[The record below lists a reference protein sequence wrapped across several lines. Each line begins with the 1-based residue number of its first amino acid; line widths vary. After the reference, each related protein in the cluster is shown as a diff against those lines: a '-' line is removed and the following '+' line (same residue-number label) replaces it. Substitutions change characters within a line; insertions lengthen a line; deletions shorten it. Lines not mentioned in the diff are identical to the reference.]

1 MKIKILKIRVKPKML
16 AYLLLWFSLKSLA
29 NPFDVPFEK
38 SIDDIKITLS
48 EKSRTLTEL
57 FDDIESSS
65 EVSFVYNKNV
75 MELGQKRSIDFND
88 TPLPSV
94 MHEISQSF
102 PIQYKIIANTV
113 TVTLKSINQDRIK
126 VSGQVLDGE
135 GNALMGAS
143 IMEMGSQNGVISDF
157 DGMFTIDLQRG
168 GTLAFSYLGMVTQT
182 LDISEPQSNLAVQLK
197 SDEQMLEE
205 VVVVGYGSK
214 SKEKLID
221 AVTKVDVSTIEN
233 RPLSNAANALQGV
246 SPGLN
251 ISQTSG
257 KPGESPRINIRGF
270 TSINGGSP
278 LVIVDGVEGNINNL
292 NPDDIES
299 TSVLKDAGAS
309 AIYGARGAFGVVLV
323 TTKRAKEGNIT
334 VNVSNTTAFS
344 SPTMN
349 TDFLTDPYK
358 STMLVDEAFRTAV
371 GRSYTG
377 YSEQDYAALLEV
389 SQDPS
394 LARVVID
401 NRNGRE
407 QYVHYGAT
415 DWWNTFFRKNA
426 PSNITNVSL
435 SGGSEKVRT
444 FFSYRNYQST
454 GILKVQ
460 DDIFK
465 QYNLRGKLEVDAND
479 WITFTNNMQ
488 YNRSSDL
495 QHGGSQYG
503 DFANPWGSLLWVHA
517 LPAYMPTNPDGNA
530 LWRTELNNYTVGDGV
545 YAALLHGKSKQET
558 DNQEFSNIATA
569 VISPFDGFDIT
580 ASYALRKQTYN
591 RYQRSTR
598 IPYSIFVGEVGT
610 MGADRLREYN
620 TQSSYNAF
628 NIYGEYKK
636 QLGNHFLSGMVG
648 FNQESYETKSI
659 EATKMNSI
667 SDDLN
672 SLGLAT
678 SNAEANG
685 SASAWALQG
694 VFYRLSYD
702 FKKKYLLEVN
712 GRYDGS
718 SRFPSDYR
726 WGFFPSVSAGWV
738 VSNEDFLKDI
748 NEISQVKLR
757 ASYGSLGNQNI
768 ADYAYIPTLNK
779 DIDTGYAIDG
789 STLDYIESPNLNPRA
804 ITWEEVKT
812 LNLGTDLSFFKN
824 RLSVN
829 FDWFQRDTEGMLT
842 KGATLPSVLGAPSP
856 QENAADLQTRGFELS
871 LGYNDYFELGND
883 TFDFSIVAN
892 LSNSKTKIT
901 RFDNPN
907 NSLLDFYEGMTI
919 GELWGY
925 DVDGLFQTEEEVAAH
940 ADQTRV
946 SNRIVAA
953 GGLQPGD
960 VKYNDLNNDGVI
972 DEGENTAENSGDR
985 RIIGNTAPQYLY
997 SFKVN
1002 AGYKG
1007 FDFSAFFQGV
1017 GKQDWYPNTDS
1028 RLFWAMY
1035 NRPYDS
1041 FIRKDMVDDIWTP
1054 ENTDA
1059 YFPRLFGY
1067 IALSDNDALG
1077 AVNNRYLQNVAYLR
1091 MKNVTLGYTLPSS
1104 ISDRLPFNK
1113 LRVYFSGENLLTF
1126 SKLTDYI
1133 DPEAASNSVNFNAPS
1148 TSTNRSTAQT
1158 IPFSKIYSL
1167 GISLQF

>member
-1 MKIKILKIRVKPKML
+1 MKIDFNYFKPKLSIL
-16 AYLLLWFSLKSLA
+16 AFLCFIGVYASGSSNETNISIKLKDARLVQIFSELEQKTDYEFSYGQFVLKNEIKYSVVQENSPLEKVLESLSKKANFIYRIDKNHVLVAESPKTGSAEQQGTIEGLVVDSDGNPLPGATIMEKGTNNGTTTDFDGNFSLKISGA
-29 NPFDVPFEK
+29 SATIQITYIGFEMQE
-38 SIDDIKITLS
+38 ITETVGS
-48 EKSRTLTEL
+48 NIV
-57 FDDIESSS
+57 IE
-65 EVSFVYNKNV
+65 
-75 MELGQKRSIDFND
+75 
-88 TPLPSV
+88 
-94 MHEISQSF
+94 
-102 PIQYKIIANTV
+102 
-113 TVTLKSINQDRIK
+113 LKS
-126 VSGQVLDGE
+126 
-135 GNALMGAS
+135 
-143 IMEMGSQNGVISDF
+143 GSN
-157 DGMFTIDLQRG
+157 
-168 GTLAFSYLGMVTQT
+168 T
-182 LDISEPQSNLAVQLK
+182 LD
-197 SDEQMLEE
+197 E
-205 VVVVGYGSK
+205 VVVVGYGKK

-221 AVTKVDVSTIEN
+221 AVNKVDIATIEN
-233 RPLSNAANALQGV
+233 RPLSNAANALQGA

-251 ISQTSG
+251 IVQTSG
-257 KPGESPRINIRGF
+257 KPGDAPRINIRGF
-270 TSINGGSP
+270 TTINGGSP
-278 LVIVDGVEGNINNL
+278 LVMVDGVEGDINNL
-292 NPDDIES
+292 NPDDIEAI
-299 TSVLKDAGAS
+299 SVLKDAGAS
-309 AIYGARGAFGVVLV
+309 AVYGARGAFGVVLV
-323 TTKRAKEGNIT
+323 TTKKAKKGDFTIN
-334 VNVSNTTAFS
+334 VNHTTAFS

-377 YSEQDYAALLEV
+377 YTEQDYAALLEV

-394 LARVVID
+394 KARVITD
-401 NRNGRE
+401 IRNGRE

-415 DWWNTFFRKNA
+415 DWWNTFFRKNS

-465 QYNLRGKLEVDAND
+465 QYNLRGKLEVDAKD
-479 WITFTNNMQ
+479 WLTFSNNMQ
-488 YNRSSDL
+488 YNRSNDI

-503 DFANPWGSLLWVHA
+503 NYSNPWSSLIWVHA
-517 LPAYMPTNPDGNA
+517 LPAYVPVNPDGNA
-530 LWRTELNNYTVGDGV
+530 LWRTELNNYTVGDGI

-569 VISPFDGFDIT
+569 IITPFEGMEIT
-580 ASYALRKQTYN
+580 TSYALRKMTYN

-598 IPYSIFVGEVGT
+598 IPYSIFTDEVGI
-610 MGADRLREYN
+610 MGSDRLTEYN
-620 TQSSYNAF
+620 SQSSYNAF
-628 NIYGEYKK
+628 NVYGEYRK
-636 QLGNHFLSGMVG
+636 QLSDHFISAMVG
-648 FNQESYETKSI
+648 FNQESYDVKNI
-659 EATKMNSI
+659 EASKLNSI

-685 SASAWALQG
+685 SASAWGLQG
-694 VFYRLSYD
+694 LFYRLSYD
-702 FKKKYLLEVN
+702 YKKKYLLELN

-726 WGFFPSVSAGWV
+726 WGFFPSVSAGWI
-738 VSNEDFLKDI
+738 VSNEEFLKESNTI
-748 NEISQVKLR
+748 NQFKLR

-768 ADYAYIPTLNK
+768 DDYAYIPTLNK

-789 STLDYIESPNLNPRA
+789 GTLDYIESPSLNPNE

-812 LNLGTDLSFFKN
+812 LNLGMDLSFFQN
-824 RLSVN
+824 RLTTN

-842 KGATLPSVLGAPSP
+842 QGATLPSVLGAASP
-856 QENAADLQTRGFELS
+856 QENAADLQTRGFEWS
-871 LGYNDYFELGND
+871 LGYNDSFELGND
-883 TFDFSIVAN
+883 TFNFSIVGS

-901 RFDNPN
+901 KFDNPT
-907 NSLLDFYEGMTI
+907 NSLLDYYEGMTI

-925 DVDGLFQTEEEVAAH
+925 HIDGLFQTADEVAAH

-960 VKYNDLNNDGVI
+960 VKYMDLNNDGVI
-972 DEGENTAENSGDR
+972 DEGENTLDNSGDR

-997 SFKVN
+997 SFKIN
-1002 AGYKG
+1002 ADYKG
-1007 FDFSAFFQGV
+1007 FDISAFFQGV
-1017 GKQDWYPNTDS
+1017 GKQDWYPDRDS

-1041 FIRKDMVDDIWTP
+1041 FIRKDLANDIWTP

-1059 YFPRLFGY
+1059 YFPRMFGY
-1067 IALSDNDALG
+1067 IALSESDALG
-1077 AVNNRYLQNVAYLR
+1077 AVNNRYLQDISYLR
-1091 MKNVTLGYTLPSS
+1091 MKNITLGYTLPSK
-1104 ISDRLPFNK
+1104 IIDRLPFNK

-1126 SKLTDYI
+1126 TKLTDYI
-1133 DPEAASNSVNFNAPS
+1133 DPEAAGNSVNLNSPS
-1148 TSTNRSTAQT
+1148 TSANRSTAQT
-1158 IPFSKIYSL
+1158 VPFSKIYSM
-1167 GISLQF
+1167 GISIQF

>member
-1 MKIKILKIRVKPKML
+1 MKIKVLKNRLKLKVIGF
-16 AYLLLWFSLKSLA
+16 LLLSTCFTALA
-29 NPFDVPFEK
+29 KPSNGEVDE
-38 SIDDIKITLS
+38 IKITL
-48 EKSRTLTEL
+48 EENNKTLVEI
-57 FDDIESSS
+57 FDHVEAVSHA
-65 EVSFVYNKNV
+65 SFVYSERIQRLNITKSVDFKDASLEAV
-75 MELGQKRSIDFND
+75 MYRLSKE
-88 TPLPSV
+88 
-94 MHEISQSF
+94 F
-102 PIQYKIIANTV
+102 PINYKIIAKTV
-113 TVTLKSINQDRIK
+113 TVTLADIVQDKVK
-126 VSGQVLDGE
+126 VSGTLEDVQGV
-135 GNALMGAS
+135 ALMGVS
-143 IMEMGSQNGVISDF
+143 VMEVGTQNGIVTDF
-157 DGMFTIDLQRG
+157 DGNFSIQMARG
-168 GTLAFSYLGMVTQT
+168 GTLEFSYMGMLTQT
-182 LDISEPQSNLAVQLK
+182 MTISEDQSGLIVVLK

-205 VVVVGYGSK
+205 VVVIGYGSK

-221 AVTKVDVSTIEN
+221 AVNKVDVSTIEN

-251 ISQTSG
+251 ITQSSG
-257 KPGESPRINIRGF
+257 KPGQSPRINIRGF

-278 LVIVDGVEGNINNL
+278 LVIVDGVEGDINNL
-292 NPDDIES
+292 NPSDIES
-299 TSVLKDAGAS
+299 VSVLKDAGAS

-323 TTKRAKEGNIT
+323 TTKKAKKGNIS
-334 VNVSNTTAFS
+334 VNVNHTTAFS

-377 YSEQDYAALLEV
+377 YTEQDYDALLEV

-394 LARVVID
+394 KARVVID
-401 NRNGRE
+401 NRNGRD

-415 DWWNTFFRKNA
+415 DWWNTFFRKSA

-435 SGGSEKVRT
+435 SGGSDKVRT
-444 FFSYRNYQST
+444 FFSYRNYEST

-460 DDIFK
+460 DDIYK
-465 QYNLRGKLEVDAND
+465 QYNLRGKIEVDAND
-479 WITFTNNMQ
+479 WLTFTNNMQ
-488 YNRSSDL
+488 FNRSNDL

-503 DFANPWGSLLWVHA
+503 NYADPWGSLLWVHA
-517 LPAYMPTNPDGNA
+517 IPAYSPTNPDGNA

-558 DNQEFSNIATA
+558 VNQEFSNIATA
-569 VISPFDGFDIT
+569 VISPFEGLDIT
-580 ASYALRKQTYN
+580 TSYALRKQTYN

-610 MGADRLREYN
+610 MGSDRLKEYN
-620 TQSSYNAF
+620 TQSSYDAF

-636 QLGNHFLSGMVG
+636 QLGDHFVSGMVG
-648 FNQESYETKSI
+648 FNQESFETKSF
-659 EATKMNSI
+659 EASKLNSI

-678 SNAEANG
+678 SNAEASG

-702 FKKKYLLEVN
+702 YKKKYLLEMN

-738 VSNEDFLKDI
+738 VSNEDFLK
-748 NEISQVKLR
+748 EVHAVSQVKLR

-768 ADYAYIPTLNK
+768 DDYAYIPTLNK
-779 DIDTGYAIDG
+779 DIDFGYAMDG

-824 RLSVN
+824 RLTTS
-829 FDWFQRDTEGMLT
+829 FDWYQRNTEGMLT

-871 LGYNDYFELGND
+871 LGYNDSFEIGND
-883 TFDFSIVAN
+883 SFEFSVVGT

-907 NSLLDFYEGMTI
+907 NSLSDFYEGMTI

-925 DVDGLFQTEEEVAAH
+925 DVEGLFQTEEEVAAH

-960 VKYNDLNNDGVI
+960 VKYTDLNNDGVI
-972 DEGENTAENSGDR
+972 DDGENTLENPGDR
-985 RIIGNTAPQYLY
+985 KILGNTAPQYLY
-997 SFKVN
+997 SFKLN
-1002 AGYKG
+1002 AAYKG

-1017 GKQDWYPNTDS
+1017 GKQDWYPNRDS

-1041 FIRKDMVDDIWTP
+1041 FIRKDMVGEIWTP

-1059 YFPRLFGY
+1059 YYPRLFGY
-1067 IALSDNDALG
+1067 IALSESDALG
-1077 AVNNRYLQNVAYLR
+1077 AVNNRYLQSVAYLR
-1091 MKNVTLGYTLPSS
+1091 MKNLTLGYTLPSG
-1104 ISDRLPFNK
+1104 ITERMPFNK
-1113 LRVYFSGENLLTF
+1113 LRLYFSGENLLTF

-1133 DPEAASNSVNFNAPS
+1133 DPEAASNSVNLNSPS
-1148 TSTNRSTAQT
+1148 TSTNRSTAQST
-1158 IPFSKIYSL
+1158 PFSKIYSL

>member
-1 MKIKILKIRVKPKML
+1 MKIKVLKNRLKLKVIGF
-16 AYLLLWFSLKSLA
+16 LLLSTCFTALA
-29 NPFDVPFEK
+29 KPSNGEVDE
-38 SIDDIKITLS
+38 IKITL
-48 EKSRTLTEL
+48 EENNKTLVEI
-57 FDDIESSS
+57 FDHVEAVSHA
-65 EVSFVYNKNV
+65 SFVYSERIQGLNITKSVDFKDASLEAV
-75 MELGQKRSIDFND
+75 MYRLSKE
-88 TPLPSV
+88 
-94 MHEISQSF
+94 F
-102 PIQYKIIANTV
+102 PINYKIIAKTV
-113 TVTLKSINQDRIK
+113 TVTLADIVQDKVK
-126 VSGQVLDGE
+126 VSGTLEDVQGV
-135 GNALMGAS
+135 ALMGVS
-143 IMEMGSQNGVISDF
+143 VMEVGTQNGIVTDF
-157 DGMFTIDLQRG
+157 DGNFSIQMARG
-168 GTLAFSYLGMVTQT
+168 GTLEFSYMGMLTQT
-182 LDISEPQSNLAVQLK
+182 MTISEDQSGLIVVLK

-205 VVVVGYGSK
+205 VVVIGYGSK

-221 AVTKVDVSTIEN
+221 AVNKVDVSTIEN

-251 ISQTSG
+251 ITQSSG
-257 KPGESPRINIRGF
+257 KPGQSPRINIRGF

-278 LVIVDGVEGNINNL
+278 LVIVDGVEGDINNL
-292 NPDDIES
+292 NPSDIES
-299 TSVLKDAGAS
+299 VSVLKDAGAS

-323 TTKRAKEGNIT
+323 TTKKAKKGNIS
-334 VNVSNTTAFS
+334 VNVNHTTAFS

-377 YSEQDYAALLEV
+377 YTEQDYDALLEV

-394 LARVVID
+394 KARVVID
-401 NRNGRE
+401 NRNGRD

-415 DWWNTFFRKNA
+415 DWWNTFFRKSA

-435 SGGSEKVRT
+435 SGGSDKVRT
-444 FFSYRNYQST
+444 FFSYRNYEST

-460 DDIFK
+460 DDIYK
-465 QYNLRGKLEVDAND
+465 QYNLRGKIEVDAND
-479 WITFTNNMQ
+479 WLTFTNNMQ
-488 YNRSSDL
+488 FNRSNDL

-503 DFANPWGSLLWVHA
+503 NYADPWGSLLWVHA
-517 LPAYMPTNPDGNA
+517 IPAYSPTNPDGNA

-558 DNQEFSNIATA
+558 VNQEFSNIATA
-569 VISPFDGFDIT
+569 VISPFEGLDIT
-580 ASYALRKQTYN
+580 TSYALRKQTYN

-610 MGADRLREYN
+610 MGSDRLKEYN
-620 TQSSYNAF
+620 TQSSYDAF

-636 QLGNHFLSGMVG
+636 QLGDHFVSGMVG
-648 FNQESYETKSI
+648 FNQESFETKSF
-659 EATKMNSI
+659 EASKLNSI

-678 SNAEANG
+678 SNAEASG

-702 FKKKYLLEVN
+702 YKKKYLLEMN

-738 VSNEDFLKDI
+738 VSNEDFLK
-748 NEISQVKLR
+748 EVHAVSQVKLR

-768 ADYAYIPTLNK
+768 DDYAYIPTLNK
-779 DIDTGYAIDG
+779 DIDSGYAMDG
-789 STLDYIESPNLNPRA
+789 STLDYIESPNLNPKA

-824 RLSVN
+824 RLTTS
-829 FDWFQRDTEGMLT
+829 FDWYQRNTEGMLT

-871 LGYNDYFELGND
+871 LGYNDSFEIGND
-883 TFDFSIVAN
+883 SFEFSVVGT

-907 NSLLDFYEGMTI
+907 NSLSDFYEGMTI

-925 DVDGLFQTEEEVAAH
+925 DVEGLFQTEEEVAAH

-960 VKYNDLNNDGVI
+960 VKYTDLNNDGVI
-972 DEGENTAENSGDR
+972 DDGENTLENPGDR
-985 RIIGNTAPQYLY
+985 KILGNTAPQYLY
-997 SFKVN
+997 SFKLN
-1002 AGYKG
+1002 AAYKG

-1017 GKQDWYPNTDS
+1017 GKQDWYPNRDS

-1041 FIRKDMVDDIWTP
+1041 FIRKDMVGEIWTP

-1059 YFPRLFGY
+1059 YYPRLFGY
-1067 IALSDNDALG
+1067 IALSESDALG
-1077 AVNNRYLQNVAYLR
+1077 AVNNRYLQSVAYLR
-1091 MKNVTLGYTLPSS
+1091 MKNLTLGYTLPSG
-1104 ISDRLPFNK
+1104 ITERMPFNK
-1113 LRVYFSGENLLTF
+1113 LRLYFSGENLLTF

-1133 DPEAASNSVNFNAPS
+1133 DPEAASNSVNLNSPS
-1148 TSTNRSTAQT
+1148 TSTNRSTAQST
-1158 IPFSKIYSL
+1158 PFSKIYSL

>member
-1 MKIKILKIRVKPKML
+1 MKIKVLKNRLKLKVIGF
-16 AYLLLWFSLKSLA
+16 LLLSTCFTALA
-29 NPFDVPFEK
+29 KPSNGEVDE
-38 SIDDIKITLS
+38 IKITLEES
-48 EKSRTLTEL
+48 NKTLVEI
-57 FDDIESSS
+57 FDHVEAVSHA
-65 EVSFVYNKNV
+65 SFVYNERIQRLNITKSVDFKDASLEAV
-75 MELGQKRSIDFND
+75 MYRLSKE
-88 TPLPSV
+88 
-94 MHEISQSF
+94 F
-102 PIQYKIIANTV
+102 PINYKIIAKTV
-113 TVTLKSINQDRIK
+113 TVTLADIVQDKVK
-126 VSGQVLDGE
+126 VSGTLEDVQGV
-135 GNALMGAS
+135 ALMGVGV
-143 IMEMGSQNGVISDF
+143 MEVGTQNGIVTDF
-157 DGMFTIDLQRG
+157 DGNFSIQMARG
-168 GTLAFSYLGMVTQT
+168 GTLEFSYMGMLTQT
-182 LDISEPQSNLAVQLK
+182 MTISEDQSGLIVVLK

-205 VVVVGYGSK
+205 VVVIGYGSK

-221 AVTKVDVSTIEN
+221 AVNKVDVSTIEN

-251 ISQTSG
+251 ITQSSG
-257 KPGESPRINIRGF
+257 KPGQSPRINIRGF

-278 LVIVDGVEGNINNL
+278 LVIVDGVEGDINNL
-292 NPDDIES
+292 NPSDIES
-299 TSVLKDAGAS
+299 VSVLKDAGAS

-323 TTKRAKEGNIT
+323 TTKKAKKGNIS
-334 VNVSNTTAFS
+334 VNVNHTTAFS

-377 YSEQDYAALLEV
+377 YTEQDYDALLEV

-394 LARVVID
+394 KARVVID
-401 NRNGRE
+401 NRNGRD

-415 DWWNTFFRKNA
+415 DWWNTFFRKSA

-435 SGGSEKVRT
+435 SGGSDKVRT
-444 FFSYRNYQST
+444 FFSYRNYEST

-460 DDIFK
+460 DDIYK
-465 QYNLRGKLEVDAND
+465 QYNLRGKIEVDAND
-479 WITFTNNMQ
+479 WLTFTNNMQ
-488 YNRSSDL
+488 FNRSNDL

-503 DFANPWGSLLWVHA
+503 NYADPWGSLLWVHA
-517 LPAYMPTNPDGNA
+517 IPAYSPTNPDGNA

-558 DNQEFSNIATA
+558 VNQEFSNIATA
-569 VISPFDGFDIT
+569 VISPFEGLDIT
-580 ASYALRKQTYN
+580 TSYALRKQTYN

-610 MGADRLREYN
+610 MGSDRLKEYN
-620 TQSSYNAF
+620 TQSSYDAF

-636 QLGNHFLSGMVG
+636 QLGDHFVSGMVG
-648 FNQESYETKSI
+648 FNQESFETKSF
-659 EATKMNSI
+659 EASKLNSI

-678 SNAEANG
+678 SNAEASG

-702 FKKKYLLEVN
+702 YKKKYLLEMN

-738 VSNEDFLKDI
+738 VSNEDFLK
-748 NEISQVKLR
+748 EVHAVSQVKLR

-768 ADYAYIPTLNK
+768 DDYAYIPTLNK
-779 DIDTGYAIDG
+779 DIDSGYAMDG

-824 RLSVN
+824 RLTTS
-829 FDWFQRDTEGMLT
+829 FDWYQRNTEGMLT

-871 LGYNDYFELGND
+871 LGYNDSFEIGND
-883 TFDFSIVAN
+883 SFEFSVVGT

-907 NSLLDFYEGMTI
+907 NSLSDFYEGMTI

-925 DVDGLFQTEEEVAAH
+925 DVEGLFQTEEEVAAH

-960 VKYNDLNNDGVI
+960 VKYTDLNNDGVI
-972 DEGENTAENSGDR
+972 DDGENTLENPGDR
-985 RIIGNTAPQYLY
+985 KILGNTAPQYLY
-997 SFKVN
+997 SFKLN
-1002 AGYKG
+1002 AAYKG

-1017 GKQDWYPNTDS
+1017 GKQDWYPNRDS

-1041 FIRKDMVDDIWTP
+1041 FIRKDMVGEIWTP

-1059 YFPRLFGY
+1059 YYPRLFGY
-1067 IALSDNDALG
+1067 IALSESDALG
-1077 AVNNRYLQNVAYLR
+1077 AVNNRYLQSVAYLR
-1091 MKNVTLGYTLPSS
+1091 MKNLTLGYTLPSG
-1104 ISDRLPFNK
+1104 ITERMPFNK
-1113 LRVYFSGENLLTF
+1113 LRLYFSGENLLTF

-1133 DPEAASNSVNFNAPS
+1133 DPEAASNSVNLNSPS
-1148 TSTNRSTAQT
+1148 TSTNRSTAQST
-1158 IPFSKIYSL
+1158 PFSKIYSL

>member
-1 MKIKILKIRVKPKML
+1 MKTDFNFFKPKLPIL
-16 AYLLLWFSLKSLA
+16 AFLFFIGAYASGSSNSPNISIKLKGAKLVEIFSELEQKTEYEFNYGQFVLNNENKYSIAQENSPLERILEDLSKKA
-29 NPFDVPFEK
+29 NF
-38 SIDDIKITLS
+38 IYRI
-48 EKSRTLTEL
+48 
-57 FDDIESSS
+57 
-65 EVSFVYNKNV
+65 NKNQV
-75 MELGQKRSIDFND
+75 LVAQSSIIGSAEQEGVIKGLVVDSDGN
-88 TPLPSV
+88 PLPG
-94 MHEISQSF
+94 
-102 PIQYKIIANTV
+102 ATV
-113 TVTLKSINQDRIK
+113 IEKGTN
-126 VSGQVLDGE
+126 
-135 GNALMGAS
+135 
-143 IMEMGSQNGVISDF
+143 NGTTTDF
-157 DGMFTIDLQRG
+157 DGN
-168 GTLAFSYLGMVTQT
+168 FS
-182 LDISEPQSNLAVQLK
+182 LDISSAVATIQITYIGFEMQEVTEAAGSNIVIELK
-197 SDEQMLEE
+197 SGSNTLDE
-205 VVVVGYGSK
+205 VVVIGYGKK

-221 AVTKVDVSTIEN
+221 AVTKVDISTIEN
-233 RPLSNAANALQGV
+233 RPLSNAAIALQGA

-251 ISQTSG
+251 IVQTSG
-257 KPGESPRINIRGF
+257 KPGDAPRINIRGF
-270 TSINGGSP
+270 TTINGGSP
-278 LVIVDGVEGNINNL
+278 LVMVDGVEGDINNL

-299 TSVLKDAGAS
+299 ISVLKDAGAS
-309 AIYGARGAFGVVLV
+309 AVYGARGAFGVVLV
-323 TTKRAKEGNIT
+323 TTKKAKKGDFTIN
-334 VNVSNTTAFS
+334 VNHTTAFS

-377 YSEQDYAALLEV
+377 YTEQDYANLLEV

-394 LARVVID
+394 KARVITD
-401 NRNGRE
+401 IRNGRE

-415 DWWNTFFRKNA
+415 DWWNTFFRKNS

-444 FFSYRNYQST
+444 FFSYRNFQST

-460 DDIFK
+460 DDIYK
-465 QYNLRGKLEVDAND
+465 QYNLRGKLEVDAKD
-479 WITFTNNMQ
+479 WLTFSNNMQ
-488 YNRSSDL
+488 YNRSNDI

-503 DFANPWGSLLWVHA
+503 NYTNPWSSLIWVHA
-517 LPAYMPTNPDGNA
+517 LPAYVPVNPDGNA
-530 LWRTELNNYTVGDGV
+530 LWRTELNNYTVGDGI

-569 VISPFDGFDIT
+569 IITPFEGMEIT
-580 ASYALRKQTYN
+580 TSYALRKKTYN

-598 IPYSIFVGEVGT
+598 IPYSIFTDEVGI
-610 MGADRLREYN
+610 MGSDRLTEFN

-628 NIYGEYKK
+628 NIYGEYRK
-636 QLGNHFLSGMVG
+636 QLSDHFISGMVG
-648 FNQESYETKSI
+648 FNQESYNVKNI
-659 EATKMNSI
+659 EASKLNSI

-685 SASAWALQG
+685 SASAWGLQG
-694 VFYRLSYD
+694 LFYRLSYD
-702 FKKKYLLEVN
+702 YKKKYLLEFN

-726 WGFFPSVSAGWV
+726 WGFFPSVSAGWI
-738 VSNEDFLKDI
+738 VSNEEFLTENNII
-748 NEISQVKLR
+748 NQFKLR

-768 ADYAYIPTLNK
+768 DDYAYIPTLNK

-789 STLDYIESPNLNPRA
+789 STLDYIESPSLNPRA

-812 LNLGTDLSFFKN
+812 LNLGADFSFFKN
-824 RLSVN
+824 RLTTN

-842 KGATLPSVLGAPSP
+842 QGATLPSVLGAASP
-856 QENAADLQTRGFELS
+856 QENAADLRTKGFEWS
-871 LGYNDYFELGND
+871 VGYNDSFEIGND
-883 TFDFSIVAN
+883 RFTYSIVGS

-901 RFDNPN
+901 RFDNPT
-907 NSLLDFYEGMTI
+907 NSLLDYYEGMTI

-925 DVDGLFQTEEEVAAH
+925 HIDGLFQTTEEVAGH

-960 VKYNDLNNDGVI
+960 VKYSDLNNDGLI
-972 DEGENTAENSGDR
+972 DEGENTLDNSGDR
-985 RIIGNTAPQYLY
+985 RVIGNTAPQYLY
-997 SFKVN
+997 SFKLF
-1002 AGYKG
+1002 AAYKG
-1007 FDFSAFFQGV
+1007 FDLSAFFQGV
-1017 GKQDWYPNTDS
+1017 GKQDWYPDRDS

-1041 FIRKDMVDDIWTP
+1041 FIRKDLANDIWTP

-1059 YFPRLFGY
+1059 YFPRMFGY
-1067 IALSDNDALG
+1067 ISLSDSDALG
-1077 AVNNRYLQNVAYLR
+1077 AVNNRYLQDISYLR
-1091 MKNVTLGYTLPSS
+1091 MKNITLGYTLPAK
-1104 ISDRLPFNK
+1104 ITDRLPFNK

-1126 SKLTDYI
+1126 TKLTDYI
-1133 DPEAASNSVNFNAPS
+1133 DPEAAGNSVNLNSPS

-1158 IPFSKIYSL
+1158 VPFSKIYSL

>member
-1 MKIKILKIRVKPKML
+1 MKIKVIKNRLKLKITGF
-16 AYLLLWFSLKSLA
+16 LLLFSCFNAAPNASVESV
-29 NPFDVPFEK
+29 NQ
-38 SIDDIKITLS
+38 IKITLH
-48 EKSRTLTEL
+48 ENNKTLVEM
-57 FDDIESSS
+57 FDAIESVS
-65 EVSFVYNKNV
+65 EASFVYNEKIQS
-75 MELGQKRSIDFND
+75 LKLKKSIDFEGASLQ
-88 TPLPSV
+88 TV
-94 MHEISQSF
+94 MKRLAHNF
-102 PIQYKIIANTV
+102 PIDYKIISTTV
-113 TVTLKSINQDRIK
+113 TVTLKTNEQDKVR
-126 VSGQVLDGE
+126 VSGTLNDNDGY
-135 GNALMGAS
+135 ALMGVS
-143 IMEMGSQNGVISDF
+143 VMEVGTNNGIVTDF
-157 DGMFTIDLQRG
+157 DGNFTIEVARG
-168 GTLAFSYLGMVTQT
+168 GTLEFSYLGMIPQT
-182 LDISEPQSNLAVQLK
+182 VQVNNSRSDLVVVLK

-205 VVVVGYGSK
+205 VVVIGYGSK

-221 AVTKVDVSTIEN
+221 AVNKVDVSTIEN
-233 RPLSNAANALQGV
+233 RPLANAANALQGV

-251 ISQTSG
+251 ITQSSG

-278 LVIVDGVEGNINNL
+278 LVIVDGVEGDINNL
-292 NPDDIES
+292 NPNDIES
-299 TSVLKDAGAS
+299 ISVLKDAGAS

-323 TTKRAKEGNIT
+323 TTKKAKKGKIT

-349 TDFLTDPYK
+349 TDFLTDPYQ

-377 YSEQDYAALLEV
+377 YTEQDYAALLEV

-394 LARVVID
+394 KARVVID
-401 NRNGRE
+401 NRNGRD

-444 FFSYRNYQST
+444 FFSYRNYRST

-460 DDIFK
+460 DDNFK
-465 QYNLRGKLEVDAND
+465 QYNLRGKIEVDANN
-479 WITFTNNMQ
+479 WLTFTNNMQ
-488 YNRSSDL
+488 YNNSNDL

-503 DFANPWGSLLWVHA
+503 NYADPWGSLLWVHA
-517 LPAYMPTNPDGNA
+517 IPAYMPTNPDGNA

-558 DNQEFSNIATA
+558 VDQEFSNIATA
-569 VISPFDGFDIT
+569 VISPFEGFDVT

-610 MGADRLREYN
+610 MGSDRLKEFN
-620 TQSSYNAF
+620 TRSTYDAF

-636 QLGNHFLSGMVG
+636 QLGDHFVSGMVG
-648 FNQESYETKSI
+648 FNQESFETKSF
-659 EATKMNSI
+659 EASKLNSI

-678 SNAEANG
+678 SNAETSG

-694 VFYRLSYD
+694 VFYRASYD
-702 FKKKYLLEVN
+702 YKKKYLLEVN

-726 WGFFPSVSAGWV
+726 WGFFPSVSAGWI
-738 VSNEDFLKDI
+738 VSNEDFLKDS
-748 NEISQVKLR
+748 NAVSQFKLR

-779 DIDTGYAIDG
+779 DIDSGYAIDG

-812 LNLGTDLSFFKN
+812 LNVGTDLAFFKN
-824 RLSVN
+824 RLTAN
-829 FDWFQRDTEGMLT
+829 FDWYQRNTEGMLT

-856 QENAADLQTRGFELS
+856 QENAADLQTRGFELA
-871 LGYNDYFELGND
+871 LGYNDTFKLGND
-883 TFDFSIVAN
+883 NFEFSVVGT

-925 DVDGLFQTEEEVAAH
+925 HVEGLFQTEEEVTAH

-960 VKYNDLNNDGVI
+960 VKYIDLNNDGVI
-972 DEGENTAENSGDR
+972 DEGENTSENPGDR
-985 RIIGNTAPQYLY
+985 RILGNTAPQYLY
-997 SFKVN
+997 SFKVD
-1002 AGYKG
+1002 AAYRG

-1017 GKQDWYPNTDS
+1017 GKQDWYPHRDS

-1041 FIRKDMVDDIWTP
+1041 FIRKDMANDIWTP

-1059 YFPRLFGY
+1059 YYPRLFGY
-1067 IALSDNDALG
+1067 IALSESDALG
-1077 AVNNRYLQNVAYLR
+1077 AVNDRYLQNVAYLR
-1091 MKNVTLGYTLPSS
+1091 MKNLTLGYTLPST
-1104 ISDRLPFNK
+1104 ITDRMPFNK

-1133 DPEAASNSVNFNAPS
+1133 DPEAASNSVNLNSPS
-1148 TSTNRSTAQT
+1148 TSANRSTAQT
-1158 IPFSKIYSL
+1158 TPFSKIYSL

>member
-1 MKIKILKIRVKPKML
+1 MWKTSCFLLLSICLTSFAFAGGKTSFISDEIEITLLEKNKTLVELFGHMEATSQITFAYNHEVANYAAVGSVDFKQASLEEAMHQISQIFPIKYKILAK
-16 AYLLLWFSLKSLA
+16 
-29 NPFDVPFEK
+29 
-38 SIDDIKITLS
+38 T
-48 EKSRTLTEL
+48 
-57 FDDIESSS
+57 
-65 EVSFVYNKNV
+65 VS
-75 MELGQKRSIDFND
+75 
-88 TPLPSV
+88 
-94 MHEISQSF
+94 
-102 PIQYKIIANTV
+102 
-113 TVTLKSINQDRIK
+113 VTLRKSQEKIK
-126 VSGQVLDGE
+126 VSGILRDVDGY
-135 GNALMGAS
+135 ALMGVS
-143 IMEMGSQNGVISDF
+143 VKEVGTQNGVITDF
-157 DGMFTIDLQRG
+157 DGKFTIEMERG
-168 GTLAFSYLGMVTQT
+168 SSLEFSYMGMLPQT
-182 LDISEPQSNLAVQLK
+182 IQINQNQPNLVVVLESNEQLLD
-197 SDEQMLEE
+197 E
-205 VVVVGYGSK
+205 VVVIGYGSK

-221 AVTKVDVSTIEN
+221 AVDKVDVSVIEN

-251 ISQTSG
+251 ITQSSG
-257 KPGESPRINIRGF
+257 KPGESPNLNIRGF

-278 LVIVDGVEGNINNL
+278 LVIVDGVEGDINTL
-292 NPDDIES
+292 NPADIES
-299 TSVLKDAGAS
+299 VSVLKDAGAS

-323 TTKRAKEGNIT
+323 TTKKAKEGRIK
-334 VNVSNTTAFS
+334 VNVSHNTAFS
-344 SPTMN
+344 SPTTR
-349 TDFLTDPYK
+349 TDFLTDPYE
-358 STMLVDEAFRTAV
+358 STMLVDESFRTAV

-377 YSEQDYAALLEV
+377 YTEQDYAALLEV
-389 SQDPS
+389 SQNPS
-394 LARVVID
+394 LARVVTD

-444 FFSYRNYQST
+444 FFSYRNYHST

-479 WITFTNNMQ
+479 WLTFSNNMQ
-488 YNRSSDL
+488 YNSSNDL

-503 DFANPWGSLLWVHA
+503 NWDNPWRSLVWVHG
-517 LPAYMPTNPDGNA
+517 LPAYMPINPDGNA

-545 YAALLHGKSKQET
+545 FAALLHGKSKQET
-558 DNQEFSNIATA
+558 VNQEFSNIATA
-569 VISPFDGFDIT
+569 VITPFEGMKVT

-591 RYQRSTR
+591 RFQRSTR

-610 MGADRLREYN
+610 MGADRLRESN
-620 TQSSYNAF
+620 TRSTYEAF
-628 NIYGEYKK
+628 NIYGDYQK
-636 QLGNHFLSGMVG
+636 QLGDHFVSAMVG
-648 FNQESYETKSI
+648 FNQESFETKSI

-678 SNAEANG
+678 SNAEATG

-694 VFYRLSYD
+694 VFYRASYD

-738 VSNEDFLKDI
+738 VSNEEFMTNL
-748 NEISQVKLR
+748 NSVEQLKLR

-779 DIDTGYAIDG
+779 DIDTGYALDG
-789 STLDYIESPNLNPRA
+789 ATLDYIESPGLNPRE

-812 LNLGTDLSFFKN
+812 FNLGTDLALFKN
-824 RLSVN
+824 RINLN
-829 FDWFQRDTEGMLT
+829 FDWYQRNTEGMLT
-842 KGATLPSVLGAPSP
+842 QGATLPAVLGTASP
-856 QENAADLQTRGFELS
+856 QENAADLQTRGFEVS
-871 LGYNDYFELGND
+871 LGYSDAFQLGKD
-883 TFDFSIVAN
+883 DFHFSIVGT

-907 NSLLDFYEGMTI
+907 NSLLDYYEGMTI

-925 DVDGLFQTEEEVAAH
+925 DVQGLFTSEEEVAAH

-960 VKYNDLNNDGVI
+960 VKYTDLDGDGVI
-972 DEGENTAENSGDR
+972 GEGENTLADPGDR

-1002 AGYKG
+1002 AEYKG
-1007 FDFSAFFQGV
+1007 FDFLAFFQGV
-1017 GKQDWYPNTDS
+1017 GKQDWYPHRDS

-1041 FIRKDMVDDIWTP
+1041 FIRKDLANSIWSP
-1054 ENTDA
+1054 ENPDA

-1067 IALSDNDALG
+1067 IALSESDALG
-1077 AVNNRYLQNVAYLR
+1077 AANNRYIQDVSYLR
-1091 MKNVTLGYTLPSS
+1091 LKNMTVGYTLPTALTTK
-1104 ISDRLPFNK
+1104 LPFDS
-1113 LRVYFSGENLLTF
+1113 LRLYFSGENLLTF

-1133 DPEAASNSVNFNAPS
+1133 DPEAASNSVNLNMPS
-1148 TSTNRSTAQT
+1148 TSPNRSTAQT
-1158 IPFSKIYSL
+1158 TPFSKIYSL
-1167 GISLQF
+1167 GISIQF